1 MKNSLNAV
9 CTFFWTAAAIVV
21 GFSKKRMKSNFLTSF
36 FRAEAY
42 HPFSAFFDVILSDK
56 WQ

>member
-1 MKNSLNAV
+1 MH
-9 CTFFWTAAAIVV
+9 FFWTAAAIVV